1 MNLDEI
7 LSEQFGEQVVYTFNG
22 KAKVFNE
29 FKRTI
34 NMSISYVIVSNKA
47 YFTLPSGKTLT
58 DDRVSVY
65 APAIVEEGL

>member
-7 LSEQFGEQVVYTFNG
+7 LSEQFGEEVVYTFDG

-29 FKRTI
+29 FKKTI
-34 NMSISYVIVSNKA
+34 NMSIRYVIVSNKA

-58 DDRVSVY
+58 DERVSVY
-65 APAIVEEGL
+65 TPAIVEEGL